1 MKRLGAVIATVLLL
15 TGCTPT
21 SIPAVEAI
29 TSADLGPLKL
39 VKEVKGHCYPTELF
53 CGNPL
58 FEPTFTAPADADPG
72 EVCDK
77 VIALQRGIGLIAY
90 SAAGADAGKVND
102 VQQVKDFCAQGFEL
116 GGDDGAGNPFY
127 EGTILYDDGSKDGVG
142 KVTVISRE
150 AGRGYTVVFSVS
162 KNLSRVGWIP
172 YGSEPRHINN

>member
-1 MKRLGAVIATVLLL
+1 MALGAIGVMTL
-15 TGCTPT
+15 TGCTPA
-21 SIPAVEAI
+21 SIPTVETI
-29 TSADLGPLKL
+29 TSANLGPLKL
-39 VKEVKGHCYPTELF
+39 VKEVKGYCYPTELF

-77 VIALQRGIGLIAY
+77 VIALQRRIGLIAY

-150 AGRGYTVVFSVS
+150 ADRGYTVVFSVS

>member
-1 MKRLGAVIATVLLL
+1 MALGAIGVVTL
-15 TGCTPT
+15 TGCTPA
-21 SIPAVEAI
+21 SIPTVETI
-29 TSADLGPLKL
+29 TSANLGPLKL
-39 VKEVKGHCYPTELF
+39 VKEVKGYCYPTELF

-77 VIALQRGIGLIAY
+77 VIALQRRIGLIAY

-150 AGRGYTVVFSVS
+150 ADRGYTVVFSVS